1 MLPLRNL
8 VRVSAVLAVVIACTT
23 VDAQRRSAPAHAPK
37 LKPKIGSVAGFVSA
51 TQLAAM
57 LTGPGVTITNARFT
71 GDNFAAGT
79 FSGALVDLGID
90 TGVVLS
96 TGHVED
102 VQGTNSSE
110 AWSTDFDL
118 PGDADLDLLVAPEQT
133 HDAAILEFDV
143 TPATD
148 TLGMR
153 FVFASEEYNEFVGS
167 EFNDV
172 VAIFVNGV
180 NCANVGGHPVSVNTV
195 NASSNG
201 ALFID
206 NHDAKHKLELDG
218 YTLPLDCVAAVTPG
232 VPNHVKI
239 AVADTSDGIY
249 DTAVF
254 IAAGGVRS
262 PMSGAPTTSILAKAI
277 EYYHAA
283 FDHYFITAIPGEIV
297 KLDNGTFAGWT
308 RTGKAFNV
316 FVTGT
321 PDTAEVCRFFST
333 SFAPKSSHFYTP
345 FAPECATVK
354 QNPNWSF
361 EAAVFNMA
369 LPYADGSCPGGTVP
383 LYRIYNDGMGAAP
396 NHRYTTDFDVF
407 GNMVNLGWKPEGVGV
422 GIIACV
428 PT

>member
-1 MLPLRNL
+1 MPPLRNL

-206 NHDAKHKLELDG
+206 NHDAKHKLEMDG

-277 EYYHAA
+277 EYHHAA

-316 FVTGT
+316 FVSGTGET
-321 PDTAEVCRFFST
+321 SEVCRFFST

-345 FAPECATVK
+345 FAAECATVK
-354 QNPNWSF
+354 QNPNWEF

-369 LPYADGSCPGGTVP
+369 LPYADGSCPGGTVA

-396 NHRYTTDFDVF
+396 NHRYTTDVDVF
-407 GNMVNLGWKPEGVGV
+407 NDMIRLGWKPEGVGV

-428 PT
+428 PI